1 MGIAGL
7 ILGILGIIFSF
18 IPGIN
23 WLGIILAIVGLILSI
38 VGLVT
43 SKRNGQSNGPAV
55 AGIVL
60 CSISIVLSIIVTV
73 ACVAC
78 VAALPAALP
87 GAGSSFR
94 IPGLS

>member
-7 ILGILGIIFSF
+7 VLGILGIIFSF

-23 WLGIILAIVGLILSI
+23 WLGIILAVVGLILSI
-38 VGLVT
+38 VALVT

-60 CSISIVLSIIVTV
+60 CAISIILSIIVTV

-78 VAALPAALP
+78 VSALPAAGLTLQ
-87 GAGSSFR
+87 
-94 IPGLS
+94 GLS